1 LEQTSGQQCL
11 RSGRA
16 LEAAGGVKR
25 SRRALAN
32 LARREGASSILCS
45 SFAKFG
51 IILFFGGGFQA
62 SWAEE
67 ERGG

>member
-1 LEQTSGQQCL
+1 MVKFLCYLYCCFFKSHSVSQQ
-11 RSGRA
+11 SA
-16 LEAAGGVKR
+16 LYMVHIITQP
-25 SRRALAN
+25 N
-32 LARREGASSILCS
+32 SSILCS